1 VYGGYGC
8 PDSAPIPPADEA
20 VAGVTLEPGEE
31 RIVVLQRGPTDDP
44 GASEAACFPGE
55 KAAEAVA
62 AGYEAVVLVNRH
74 LGSEELDEPFCGSGA
89 FPEGDPIP
97 TVCTTHAAFHAIFDT
112 PPAFDLPYQPGT
124 EPEVGDIG
132 GRVTVEGLFDGW
144 GYVHLYSFDAETGAV
159 AEIDQYAVPESLD
172 ESFARGFGDL
182 SVHEVAMDRDQ
193 EGLAY
198 ISYYGAGFRVVE
210 YGPDGITEVGAFV
223 APEGS
228 NFWGVEYWT
237 SPTTGEDYVLASDRN
252 TGLWVLSYEPEMQP
266 ESVTVRIS
274 GAGRIETAVEVSRA
288 SYETGT
294 AGAVVLARADVFA
307 DALAGTPLAI
317 DVDAPILLTD
327 SDTLHPLVESELAR
341 VLPETGTPTV
351 YLLGGTVA
359 LDQPVEDRLDELGYD
374 TVRYGGLNR
383 FATAAIIADEGLDN
397 PDTLLLANGGDFP
410 DAVSAGAAAGHAD
423 GAVLLTSGADMAPET
438 AAYLEAHP
446 VEARTAIGGSA
457 AQADPDATAIV
468 GANRVAT
475 AVMVAESFFPSPA
488 VVGLAT
494 AGDFADGLTGGAMV
508 GRLGGPILLTDG
520 AALSAEV
527 RTYLEDNTDSIMT
540 AYIYGGVE
548 ALSQDVQDEVE
559 DVLTP

>member
-1 VYGGYGC
+1 
-8 PDSAPIPPADEA
+8 
-20 VAGVTLEPGEE
+20 
-31 RIVVLQRGPTDDP
+31 
-44 GASEAACFPGE
+44 
-55 KAAEAVA
+55 
-62 AGYEAVVLVNRH
+62 
-74 LGSEELDEPFCGSGA
+74 
-89 FPEGDPIP
+89 
-97 TVCTTHAAFHAIFDT
+97 
-112 PPAFDLPYQPGT
+112 
-124 EPEVGDIG
+124 
-132 GRVTVEGLFDGW
+132 
-144 GYVHLYSFDAETGAV
+144 
-159 AEIDQYAVPESLD
+159 
-172 ESFARGFGDL
+172 
-182 SVHEVAMDRDQ
+182 
-193 EGLAY
+193 
-198 ISYYGAGFRVVE
+198 
-210 YGPDGITEVGAFV
+210 
-223 APEGS
+223 
-228 NFWGVEYWT
+228 
-237 SPTTGEDYVLASDRN
+237 
-252 TGLWVLSYEPEMQP
+252 
-266 ESVTVRIS
+266 
-274 GAGRIETAVEVSRA
+274 
-288 SYETGT
+288 
-294 AGAVVLARADVFA
+294 
-307 DALAGTPLAI
+307 
-317 DVDAPILLTD
+317 
-327 SDTLHPLVESELAR
+327 

-383 FATAAIIADEGLDN
+383 FDTAAIIADEGLDN

-410 DAVSAGAAAGHAD
+410 DAVSAGAAAGNVD

-438 AAYLEAHP
+438 AAYIEAHP
-446 VEARTAIGGSA
+446 VETRTAIGGSA